1 MPLLH
6 RSKTTDRNLSYWIER
21 APLDAG
27 QLSTMSIYEFA
38 ILGDASHEERTQ
50 LSKTIKDMVDDFNLD
65 VGHKCDVRIL
75 DAGNI
80 SERDPRFAFVAAYFG
95 TSRKA
100 NKAEV
105 ETLIKQKAIVI
116 PVVNDLN
123 DFQRQTPECLHPFNG
138 IQKEPGDSK
147 FTRLAVIMLE
157 NVGLLRSQR
166 RVFLSYRRTEATES
180 AVQLFEAFASRNFD
194 VFLDTH
200 SIRPGDP
207 FQEELVHKLCDSD
220 VLMVLE
226 TPGYYEST
234 WTKEELQRA
243 IYRGVRVLRIVWPTE
258 DGSASKSDDRYTL
271 SESIFLESD
280 QIATEGRKLQDDVID
295 RIVTAT
301 ESLRSRSIAARYKS
315 LASAFNA
322 EIQKIHGNVEG
333 IGSNN
338 LIVARLNNGKVLWVF
353 PSVVFPS
360 AETLNDAHTRASA
373 FMESGEVF
381 VLYDRIGMNKSRQDH
396 LKWLDDHVRSVK
408 AINIE
413 RAGWQLISLGV

>member
-1 MPLLH
+1 
-6 RSKTTDRNLSYWIER
+6 
-21 APLDAG
+21 
-27 QLSTMSIYEFA
+27 MSIYEFA
-38 ILGDASHEERTQ
+38 ILGDAALEERAQ
-50 LSKTIKDMVDDFNLD
+50 LSKTIEEMVEEFNLD
-65 VGHKCDVRIL
+65 VGDKRGVRIL
-75 DAGNI
+75 DATNV
-80 SERDPRFAFVAAYFG
+80 SMRDPRFAFVAAYFG
-95 TSRKA
+95 SSRKA
-100 NKAEV
+100 DKAEV
-105 ETLIKQKAIVI
+105 EALIQQKAIVI
-116 PVVNDLN
+116 PVVDDLN
-123 DFQRQTPECLHPFNG
+123 NFRDQTPERLHPFNG
-138 IQKEPGDSK
+138 IQKEPGDPK

-166 RVFLSYRRTEATES
+166 RVFLSYRRTEATEA

-220 VLMVLE
+220 VMIVLE
-226 TPGYYEST
+226 TSGYYEST

-243 IYRGVRVLRIVWPTE
+243 FYRGVRVLRVVLPTD
-258 DGSASKSDDRYTL
+258 DGSAPKFDDRYAL
-271 SESIFLESD
+271 SESISLESD
-280 QIATEGRKLQDDVID
+280 QMATEGKKLQDDVID

-322 EIQKIHGNVEG
+322 EIQEIHGKVEG

-338 LIVARLNNGKVLWVF
+338 LIVARLNNGNVLWVF
-353 PSVVFPS
+353 PSVIFPS
-360 AETLNDAHTRASA
+360 AETLNDAHTRAST
-373 FMESGEVF
+373 FMESGKIF

-396 LKWLDDHVRSVK
+396 LKWLDDHVQSVK